1 MKTAI
6 VALAALLALS
16 GAGVAAPQLAQNSP
30 ATCIA
35 VDQTTGKK
43 VKVDCASTGSISKN
57 AGEGKTAGPRL
68 GIDVNPFVP
77 GL

>member
-16 GAGVAAPQLAQNSP
+16 GAGVAAPQPAHNPP

-35 VDQTTGKK
+35 VDQATGKQ
-43 VKVDCASTGSISKN
+43 VKVDCASTGSIGRN
-57 AGEGKTAGPRL
+57 AGEGRTAGPRL

>member
-16 GAGVAAPQLAQNSP
+16 GTGVAAPQPAQNP

-35 VDQTTGKK
+35 VDQATGKK
-43 VKVDCASTGSISKN
+43 VKVDCASTGSIGRN